1 MIKLALLF
9 LMTGVA
15 LIVAVTLIVGL
26 AWMVVAIP
34 VLVSTAAGSGV
45 MALRRRVRRQR
56 AVEVGAGG

>member
-1 MIKLALLF
+1 
-9 LMTGVA
+9 MTGVA
-15 LIVAVTLIVGL
+15 LIVAVTLIVGI

-34 VLVSTAAGSGV
+34 VLVSTAAGYGV

>member
-34 VLVSTAAGSGV
+34 VLVSTAAGYGLV
-45 MALRRRVRRQR
+45 ALRRRARRHR
-56 AVEVGAGG
+56 AVEAGASG